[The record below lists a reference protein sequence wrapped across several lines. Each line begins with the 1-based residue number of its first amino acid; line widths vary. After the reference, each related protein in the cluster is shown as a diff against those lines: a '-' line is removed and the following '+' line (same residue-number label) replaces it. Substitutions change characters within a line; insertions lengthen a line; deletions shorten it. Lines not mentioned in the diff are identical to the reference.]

1 MVKLHVI
8 KSTKLLMENFTF
20 YNPTT
25 LHFGKNILSGLPS
38 TIKEFG
44 EKVLLV
50 YGQDSVKKSG
60 LFAQLTAL
68 LEKSGIIVYAYGGIK
83 SNPVIED
90 VDAAAALGRAFNV
103 DVVLAVG
110 GGSVIDSAKIIAVT
124 IPTDHTGWNFFNG
137 KAKPVRAIPVVAILT
152 LSATG
157 SEMNP
162 FAVISNHALQQK
174 AAFGSPLTFPKHSFL
189 DPQLTTTVPKNYTA
203 FGIADLI
210 AHCFEAWFGIGEATL
225 SDRIVISIVKEA
237 MHCGPMLLNDLSN
250 YDLRAKIMFASTMAL
265 NGITMQGRI
274 TGDWGVH
281 SAGHTLSLLYDVP
294 HGASLTIV
302 YPAWMKYF
310 KKQIGNRISQLGTE
324 LYDTP
329 LSADETIAKIE
340 TFFHSIGCPVR
351 LGELN
356 LKNVSQPAIFDNMVK
371 NKVSGANMKMN
382 ETDYKNLISFYL

>member
-1 MVKLHVI
+1 
-8 KSTKLLMENFTF
+8 MENFTF
-20 YNPTT
+20 YNPTS
-25 LHFGKNILSGLPS
+25 LHFGKDILSVLPS
-38 TIKEFG
+38 TIKEYG
-44 EKVLLV
+44 KNILLV
-50 YGQDSVKKSG
+50 YGKDSIKKNG
-60 LFAQLTAL
+60 LYGQLIIL
-68 LEKSGIIVYAYGGIK
+68 LESAGISVHAYGGIK
-83 SNPVIED
+83 SNPIIED
-90 VDAAAALGRAFNV
+90 VDAAATLGRDNNV
-103 DVVLAVG
+103 DVILAVG

-124 IPTDHTGWNFFNG
+124 IPSDQPGWSFFDG
-137 KAKPVRAIPVVAILT
+137 KAKPIRAIPIIAILT
-152 LSATG
+152 LAATG

-203 FGIADLI
+203 YGIADLI
-210 AHCFEAWFGIGEATL
+210 AHCFEAWFGLGEATL

-237 MHCGPMLLNDLSN
+237 MLSGPMLLNDLSN

-294 HGASLTIV
+294 HGASLTII
-302 YPAWMKYF
+302 YPAWMKHF
-310 KKQIGNRISQLGTE
+310 KEQTSNRISQLGTE
-324 LYDTP
+324 LFDTP

-340 TFFHSIGCPVR
+340 SFFHSIGCPIR

-356 LKNVSQPAIFDNMVK
+356 LKNVDQQAILENMVK
-371 NKVSGANMKMN
+371 NKVSGANLKMN
-382 ETDYKNLISFYL
+382 ESDYKNLISLYL